1 MSLSFQAQDRLRQL
15 SRANE
20 LDQDYGYAYK
30 LNSSNNLHVTDWGRR
45 SKYEY
50 IIGGSNKVLWVSVY
64 ASIWTVL
71 WVSVYVRDFPAE
83 VARPSSW
90 ALWARYPAKTFEDIP
105 KLFVRYLG
113 TAGLYK
119 RVCYSVEE
127 WEWSE
132 QNGWEAADHV

>member
-1 MSLSFQAQDRLRQL
+1 MSLSSQAQDRLRQL
-15 SRANE
+15 TRANE
-20 LDQDYGYAYK
+20 LDQDYGYAYI

-50 IIGGSNKVLWVSVY
+50 IFCRYEHASY

-105 KLFVRYLG
+105 TLFERYLG

-132 QNGWEAADHV
+132 QNGWEATDHV